1 MLVALTV
8 RLAGIN
14 EAKRVLDRILETEFM
29 KKIKTAIVGTGFMGK
44 VHAENVR
51 RLGNVEIAA
60 VVGSRQETAD
70 KFAEA
75 MSIPFATG
83 DLKVVLENKEIEAVH
98 ICTPNVDHFPMSLAA
113 IEAGKAVLCE
123 KPMTMT
129 VAEARQ
135 LVAAA
140 KTKNAVNCVQ
150 HNLRYYP
157 VVQQMR
163 QMIASGE
170 LGEILIVQ
178 GTYSQDWL
186 LYDTDWNWR
195 LDAKSNGKLRVMGD
209 IGSHWMDMI
218 QHLTGQEITEL
229 CADLSIFHKNRKRPK
244 GSVETFAGKKATDAE
259 VDTFPIETEDFGM
272 VLLHLGERTRG
283 SFTVSQM
290 SAGCKN
296 YFAFQI
302 FGTKAGVAWN
312 QEQPDTLWIGHRN
325 EPNQILIKDAS
336 LFHPA
341 AASFADLPGGHS
353 EGYDDSHKQVFKRF
367 YAKVA
372 DARAPVDYPTF
383 EDGLHGMILLEKVS
397 ESAEKRGWVTV

>member
-1 MLVALTV
+1 
-8 RLAGIN
+8 
-14 EAKRVLDRILETEFM
+14 M

-75 MSIPFATG
+75 MSIPFATS

-129 VAEARQ
+129 VKEARE
-135 LVAAA
+135 LVAGA
-140 KTKNAVNCVQ
+140 KAKNAVNCVQ

-244 GSVETFAGKKATDAE
+244 GSVETFSGKKATDAE
-259 VDTFPIETEDFGM
+259 VDSFPIETEDFGM

-283 SFTVSQM
+283 AFTVSQM

-325 EPNQILIKDAS
+325 EPNQILIKDGS

-372 DARAPVDYPTF
+372 DANAPVDYPTF

-397 ESAEKRGWVTV
+397 ESAEKRSWVTV

>member
-1 MLVALTV
+1 
-8 RLAGIN
+8 
-14 EAKRVLDRILETEFM
+14 M

-44 VHAENVR
+44 VHTENVR
-51 RLGNVEIAA
+51 RIPNVEIAA
-60 VVGSRQETAD
+60 VVGSRPETAQ

-75 MSIPFATG
+75 MGIPFATSN
-83 DLKVVLENKEIEAVH
+83 LTEVLENKDIDAVH
-98 ICTPNVDHFPMSLAA
+98 ILTPNVDHFPMSLAA
-113 IEAGKAVLCE
+113 INAGKAVLCE

-129 VAEARQ
+129 VEEARQ

-140 KTKNAVNCVQ
+140 KEKDAVNAVQ

-157 VVQQMR
+157 NVQQIR
-163 QMIASGE
+163 QMIQAGD
-170 LGEILIVQ
+170 LGDILVVQ

-218 QHLTGQEITEL
+218 QHLTGLSITSL
-229 CADLSIFHKNRKRPK
+229 CADLAIFHKTRKRPK
-244 GSVETFAGKKATDAE
+244 GSIETFSGKKLAPTDYE
-259 VDTFPIETEDFGM
+259 SFPIETEDFGM

-283 SFTVSQM
+283 SFTVNQM
-290 SAGCKN
+290 AAGCKN

-302 FGTKAGVAWN
+302 FGTKASVGWN

-325 EPNQILIKDAS
+325 EPNQIIIKDAS
-336 LFHPA
+336 LFYPA
-341 AASFADLPGGHS
+341 AAAFADLPGGHS
-353 EGYDDSHKQVFKRF
+353 EGYDDSHKQVFKHF
-367 YAKVA
+367 YARVA
-372 DARAPVDYPTF
+372 DRSVPINYPTF

-397 ESAEKRGWVTV
+397 ESAEKRAWVDVG

>member
-1 MLVALTV
+1 
-8 RLAGIN
+8 
-14 EAKRVLDRILETEFM
+14 M

-75 MSIPFATG
+75 MSIPFATS
-83 DLKVVLENKEIEAVH
+83 DLNVVLENREIEAVH

-129 VAEARQ
+129 VAEARE

-140 KTKNAVNCVQ
+140 KAKNAVNCVQ

-244 GSVETFAGKKATDAE
+244 GSVETFSGKKATDAE
-259 VDTFPIETEDFGM
+259 VDSFPIDTEDFGM

-283 SFTVSQM
+283 AFTVSQM

-372 DARAPVDYPTF
+372 DAKAPVDYPTF